1 MATILPLGK
10 TQFCDALGNPLAGGS
25 VYFYIPNTTTPKD
38 TWQDADQ
45 TVLNSNPV
53 VLDSAGEAVIYGS
66 GSYRQIV
73 KDADGNL
80 IWDQQTSEAS
90 SGQQSFG
97 GTSTGT
103 ANAQV
108 VSAGTFNAT
117 DGSVITFIAGLSNTG
132 AMTLQVGSA
141 SAVAVYKNSGSGP
154 VDLASGDIVSGNIY
168 SVVYS
173 VNLAVFQLLQ
183 SIPPTI
189 TIASETEAEAG
200 TNNTNLMTPLRTN
213 QAIQALTP
221 APTIATQAQ
230 AETGT
235 DNTVY
240 MTPLRSAE
248 AISALGQAIG
258 VGQTWQ
264 AVSRAAGTVYQNA
277 TGRPIQLRV
286 TFNNGS
292 GHHLYEST
300 DAANWIEVGQSV
312 SSAFNQCYPI
322 IPNWHYYYATGNIVN
337 WYELR

>member
-173 VNLAVFQLLQ
+173 VNLAAFQLLQ

-189 TIASETEAEAG
+189 TIASEAEAEAG

-248 AISALGQAIG
+248 AIGALATPAPYTGTDVNNLNFPIGSCLFVDDASGINRNAQVTLWLNAGDGTKFSSAASGTALQGTWAARGNGQ
-258 VGQTWQ
+258 
-264 AVSRAAGTVYQNA
+264 
-277 TGRPIQLRV
+277 
-286 TFNNGS
+286 FGS
-292 GHHLYEST
+292 G
-300 DAANWIEVGQSV
+300 GR
-312 SSAFNQCYPI
+312 
-322 IPNWHYYYATGNIVN
+322 ATLFQRIA
-337 WYELR
+337 